1 LPTITKI
8 ASLGFQIVTDSW
20 GTRGQQIGLGASESQ
35 AAANAAAGFDETPI
49 GYTCHHD
56 ENVGLMQL
64 IEEDAHSS
72 FPHTGGF
79 SLGNQ

>member
-1 LPTITKI
+1 L
-8 ASLGFQIVTDSW
+8 D
-20 GTRGQQIGLGASESQ
+20 E

-49 GYTCHHD
+49 GYTWHHN

-64 IEEDAHSS
+64 IEEDVHSS